1 VSNYNAEADCF
12 KIGNG
17 ANEFDLDFGLEDILY
32 NTRLP
37 IDGMPVMGIISQDV
51 VQILV
56 RHLAMENTV
65 AENLLKV
72 ELKPSLKG
80 GVNPHKLLKHFERPD
95 VGILTKAFIF
105 YNF

>member
-37 IDGMPVMGIISQDV
+37 IDGMPVM
-51 VQILV
+51 
-56 RHLAMENTV
+56 ENTV

-80 GVNPHKLLKHFERPD
+80 GVNPHKLLKHF
-95 VGILTKAFIF
+95 
-105 YNF
+105 